1 MEDEVGG
8 PLISTHFLDVSSCN
22 APISCSELLSDLVSR
37 PTNIIRTETE
47 TASEADAVLKN
58 GIIVETSKG

>member
-8 PLISTHFLDVSSCN
+8 PLISTHFLDVSSHN
-22 APISCSELLSDLVSR
+22 APLSCSELLSDLVSTSILR
-37 PTNIIRTETE
+37 SETE
-47 TASEADAVLKN
+47 TTSEANDLLKN